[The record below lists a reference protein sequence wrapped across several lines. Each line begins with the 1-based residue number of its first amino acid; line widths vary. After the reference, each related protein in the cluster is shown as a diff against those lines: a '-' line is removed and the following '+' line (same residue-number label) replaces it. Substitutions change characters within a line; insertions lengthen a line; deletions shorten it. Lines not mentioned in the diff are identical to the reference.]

1 MNEILSKKCS
11 FFEQKSFFSWMFFSY
26 LMEKT
31 DICTHIMWFE
41 HITLI
46 DLTVKGLI
54 VGMVASAPMGPVGV
68 LCIQR
73 TLNKGRWFGLVT
85 GLGAA
90 LSDIIYA
97 VVTGV
102 GMSLVIE
109 FIENPR
115 TMYVLQL
122 VGSFLLFLFGL
133 YTYRTKPQ
141 LRPSSRK
148 KGTLAHNCLTGFLV
162 TISNPLI
169 IFLFIA
175 LFARFTFVVPDHL
188 GQQILGYVSIFL
200 GAMLWWYGLTY
211 LVDKLRTTF
220 ELERIGMINKAIGM
234 VVMVVSL
241 LGLFSTLLGLTLY

>member
-1 MNEILSKKCS
+1 MSEILSKKCS